1 MTGWITGGI
10 LARMDSIPAIF
21 DAGVFRP
28 LEPVDLADGT
38 RAEVIPLSPTAPASV
53 SLAEAAQPPT
63 WPPNYFDQTAGA
75 LASEDFERPP
85 QGDVPRRE
93 NW

>member
-1 MTGWITGGI
+1 
-10 LARMDSIPAIF
+10 MDSIPAIF

-38 RAEVIPLSPTAPASV
+38 RAEVIPLSPTAPSTSSASSV
-53 SLAEAAQPPT
+53 QLPI

-75 LASEDFERPP
+75 LAGEDFERPP